1 MLKYLKKYWIFC
13 LLAPLFMFGEVAMD
27 LLQPDMMADI
37 VDNGVLKSDMEVIIT
52 VGIRMILFVMVGGFC
67 GVMCGVFANIAAQ
80 GFGNDLRKDLFARIM
95 SLSFQQTDKISTGSL
110 VTRLTNDVTQVQNT
124 VMMAV
129 RGFVRNS
136 VMFVGGIFML
146 YRQSPKFALVAA
158 CGLPFVVIFVTFFLK
173 KASPLFAIVQKK
185 LDGINNV
192 MQENVAGAR
201 VVKAYVKEE
210 HELKRFDQANE
221 ALCTENLR
229 VQTLLAFMSPCMNI
243 VLNLC
248 IVAVILVGGLTVKSG
263 GNMTPGNVM
272 AAITYL
278 SQILH
283 GVTFMANIFQT
294 FTRAKASADRINE
307 VLNSPQI
314 IADGEG
320 ADSETANMDG
330 GTAGSETADTNGDTA
345 GGATADTN
353 GEAAGRNK
361 KGEIEFRHVSF
372 AYPESS
378 GENVLEDI
386 SFTVK
391 QGETLAVIGATGSG
405 KSSLVHLIPRF
416 YDVTEGDILIDGKN
430 VKDYKLKEL
439 RAKISIVL
447 QRAELYSRTVEANIR
462 WGRKEATPWEI
473 KTAAQIAQA
482 DDFICATPYGYHTMV
497 SEGGHSLS
505 GGQKQRISIARAVL
519 KEHEIL
525 IFDDATSALDLKTEA
540 MLYEAL
546 RSKCPDSTK
555 IIIAQRIASVKDADR
570 IAVLDEGRLSALG
583 THAELMQNSAI
594 YRDIYKSQMKEGGEA

>member
-1 MLKYLKKYWIFC
+1 MIKYLKKYWMFC
-13 LLAPLFMFGEVAMD
+13 LLAPLFMVGEVAMD
-27 LLQPDMMADI
+27 LIQPDMMADI
-37 VDNGVLKSDMEVIIT
+37 VDNGVLKSDINLIIT
-52 VGIRMILFVMVGGFC
+52 VGIRMILFVMLGGFA

-80 GFGNDLRKDLFARIM
+80 GFGNDLRKDLFSKIM

-110 VTRLTNDVTQVQNT
+110 VTRLTNDVTQVQNM
-124 VMMAV
+124 VMMSV
-129 RGFVRNS
+129 RGLVRNS
-136 VMFVGGIFML
+136 VMFVGGILML
-146 YRQSPKFALVAA
+146 YRQSPKFALIAA
-158 CGLPFVVIFVTFFLK
+158 CGLPFIVVFVSFFLK

-192 MQENVAGAR
+192 MQEDVAGAR

-210 HELKRFDQANE
+210 HELKRFDAANE

-248 IVAVILVGGLTVKSG
+248 IVAVILAGGMTVKNG
-263 GNMTPGNVM
+263 GNMTPGSVM
-272 AAITYL
+272 AGITYL

-307 VLNSPQI
+307 VLNSPEI
-314 IADGEG
+314 ITDG
-320 ADSETANMDG
+320 AWDAPCD
-330 GTAGSETADTNGDTA
+330 
-345 GGATADTN
+345 
-353 GEAAGRNK
+353 K
-361 KGEIEFRHVSF
+361 KGEIEFRNVSF

-378 GENVLEDI
+378 GEKVIENI

-391 QGETLAVIGATGSG
+391 QGETLAIIGATGSG
-405 KSSLVHLIPRF
+405 KSSVVKLIPRF
-416 YDVTEGDILIDGKN
+416 YDVTEGAIFVDGKN

-439 RAKISIVL
+439 RKKISVVL
-447 QRAELYSRTVEANIR
+447 QKAELYSRSIESNIR
-462 WGRKEATPWEI
+462 WGKRDVTPWEI
-473 KTAAQIAQA
+473 KSAARIAQA
-482 DDFICATPYGYHTMV
+482 DDFICSSQYGYHTMV
-497 SEGGHSLS
+497 TEGGHSLS

-519 KEHEIL
+519 KDHEIL
-525 IFDDATSALDLKTEA
+525 IFDDSTSALDLKTEA

-546 RSKCPDSTK
+546 RKECPDTTK

-583 THAELMQNSAI
+583 THEELMKNSDI
-594 YRDIYKSQMKEGGEA
+594 YRDIYKSQLKEGGEF

>member
-1 MLKYLKKYWIFC
+1 MIKYLKKYWMFC
-13 LLAPLFMFGEVAMD
+13 LLAPLFMVGEVAMD
-27 LLQPDMMADI
+27 LIQPDMMADI
-37 VDNGVLKSDMEVIIT
+37 VDNGVLKSDINLIIT
-52 VGIRMILFVMVGGFC
+52 VGIRMILFVMLGGFA

-80 GFGNDLRKDLFARIM
+80 GFGNDLRKDLFSKIM

-110 VTRLTNDVTQVQNT
+110 VTRLTNDVTQVQNM
-124 VMMAV
+124 VMMSV
-129 RGFVRNS
+129 RGLVRNS
-136 VMFVGGIFML
+136 VMFVGGILML
-146 YRQSPKFALVAA
+146 YRQSPKFALIAA
-158 CGLPFVVIFVTFFLK
+158 CGLPFIVVFVTFFLK

-192 MQENVAGAR
+192 MQEDVAGAR

-210 HELKRFDQANE
+210 HELKRFDAANE

-248 IVAVILVGGLTVKSG
+248 IVAVILAGGMTVKNG
-263 GNMTPGNVM
+263 GNMTPGSVM
-272 AAITYL
+272 AGITYL

-307 VLNSPQI
+307 VLNSPEI
-314 IADGEG
+314 ITDG
-320 ADSETANMDG
+320 AWDAPCD
-330 GTAGSETADTNGDTA
+330 
-345 GGATADTN
+345 
-353 GEAAGRNK
+353 K
-361 KGEIEFRHVSF
+361 KGEIEFRNVSF

-378 GENVLEDI
+378 GEKVIENI

-391 QGETLAVIGATGSG
+391 QGETLAIIGATGSG
-405 KSSLVHLIPRF
+405 KSSVVKLIPRF
-416 YDVTEGDILIDGKN
+416 YDVTEGAIFVDGKN

-439 RAKISIVL
+439 RKKISIVL
-447 QRAELYSRTVEANIR
+447 QKAELYSRSIESNIR
-462 WGRKEATPWEI
+462 WGKRDATPWEI
-473 KTAAQIAQA
+473 KSAARIAQA
-482 DDFICATPYGYHTMV
+482 DDFICSSQYGYHTMV
-497 SEGGHSLS
+497 TEGGHSLS

-519 KEHEIL
+519 KDHEIL
-525 IFDDATSALDLKTEA
+525 IFDDSTSALDLKTEA

-546 RSKCPDSTK
+546 RKECPDTTK

-583 THAELMQNSAI
+583 THEELMKNSDI
-594 YRDIYKSQMKEGGEA
+594 YRDIYKSQLKEGGEF